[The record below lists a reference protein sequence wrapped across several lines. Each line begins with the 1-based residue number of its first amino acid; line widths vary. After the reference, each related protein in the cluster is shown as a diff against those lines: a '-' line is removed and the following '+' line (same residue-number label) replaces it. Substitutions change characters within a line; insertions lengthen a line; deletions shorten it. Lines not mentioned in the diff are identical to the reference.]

1 VDLQIVTNFDSVSWL
16 AMAVG
21 RPVVEDGMIS
31 KLKVLG
37 SIPVLGKI
45 CFFEPI
51 ETIEDFIWLPVT
63 L

>member
-1 VDLQIVTNFDSVSWL
+1 MDLQIVTNFDSVSWL
-16 AMAVG
+16 AMIVV

-37 SIPVLGKI
+37 SIPVLGET

-51 ETIEDFIWLPVT
+51 ETREDFI
-63 L
+63 